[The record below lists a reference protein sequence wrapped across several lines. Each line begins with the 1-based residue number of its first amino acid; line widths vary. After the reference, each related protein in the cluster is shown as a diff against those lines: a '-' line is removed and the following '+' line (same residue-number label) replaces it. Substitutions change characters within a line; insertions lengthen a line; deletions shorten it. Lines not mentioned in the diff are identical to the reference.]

1 MHINIKG
8 LRYNYEELILTLNE
22 KKIDIASINEIFL
35 RLKQKIAIPGYYIV
49 RKDRTSGHGGGVV
62 TLIIRDD
69 IPSNTFEL
77 DTNNNRVNLVYVTI
91 KINTKS
97 HTELIICS

>member
-8 LRYNYEELILTLNE
+8 LRCNYGELILTLNE
-22 KKIDIASINEIFL
+22 EKIDIVSINEMFL
-35 RLKQKIAIPGYYIV
+35 RLKQKITIPGYYIV
-49 RKDRTSGHGGGVV
+49 RKDRTSAHGGGA
-62 TLIIRDD
+62 DD